1 MSFTAAYRGA
11 CAYGDRIE
19 PGDQVTY
26 EDEELVHVACAERD
40 VTGDVTEKPCADCH
54 LVHAGGCDW

>member
-1 MSFTAAYRGA
+1 MSFIAAYYGP
-11 CAYGDRIE
+11 CGYGDRIE

-26 EDEELVHVACAERD
+26 EDGELVHVTCTEQ
-40 VTGDVTEKPCADCH
+40 TITTEKPCADCH